1 LAILFRPFGLLAP
14 TEFWLSCLGNIID
27 QDFIHHDIKNMIDQD
42 LNHHDIKNI
51 IDQDFSHHDIKN
63 MIDQDLN
70 HHDIKNMIDQDF
82 NHHDIKNMID
92 QDFYTYRYVLD
103 DEYTSSQG
111 SKFPVKWAPPEV
123 LNFTRFSSKSD
134 VWAFGMYVYL
144 SLNMYTGIQ

>member
-1 LAILFRPFGLLAP
+1 
-14 TEFWLSCLGNIID
+14 
-27 QDFIHHDIKNMIDQD
+27 
-42 LNHHDIKNI
+42 
-51 IDQDFSHHDIKN
+51 
-63 MIDQDLN
+63 
-70 HHDIKNMIDQDF
+70 
-82 NHHDIKNMID
+82 MID

-144 SLNMYTGIQ
+144 SLNMYTGIQYICFKLFTNYFHPACRGFLS